1 MRLSVIVLIQATT
14 LAFAAEPPVRY
25 ESSVDAMGSTFSIAA
40 WGADRGTVA
49 AAVETA
55 LEEARRLDRM
65 LSNYRPNSEW
75 SVLNRTAGSSAAV
88 VSQELFDLLAA
99 CVRYSEQS
107 EGTFDITVGPLMRV
121 WGFYK
126 GSGRMPHRSEVRTAL
141 ARIGYKHLILQ
152 TNTRTVR
159 FAKDGLEIDPG
170 GIGKGY
176 AVDKMAEILR
186 AGGVSGALINAGGS
200 SLYGLN
206 TPPDEPRGW
215 KVVIRDPR
223 RAERH
228 VAELYLKNESMSTS
242 GNYEKFF
249 QVGKRIY
256 SHIMDPRTGY
266 PAPGMYSVSVV
277 APKCTDSEAW
287 TKPVYIQGRQWAA
300 KHLPTGY
307 RAFLCEDRG
316 EAQCAWLQ

>member
-49 AAVETA
+49 AAVESA

-170 GIGKGY
+170 GIGKG
-176 AVDKMAEILR
+176 
-186 AGGVSGALINAGGS
+186 
-200 SLYGLN
+200 
-206 TPPDEPRGW
+206 
-215 KVVIRDPR
+215 
-223 RAERH
+223 
-228 VAELYLKNESMSTS
+228 
-242 GNYEKFF
+242 
-249 QVGKRIY
+249 
-256 SHIMDPRTGY
+256 
-266 PAPGMYSVSVV
+266 
-277 APKCTDSEAW
+277 
-287 TKPVYIQGRQWAA
+287 
-300 KHLPTGY
+300 
-307 RAFLCEDRG
+307 
-316 EAQCAWLQ
+316 